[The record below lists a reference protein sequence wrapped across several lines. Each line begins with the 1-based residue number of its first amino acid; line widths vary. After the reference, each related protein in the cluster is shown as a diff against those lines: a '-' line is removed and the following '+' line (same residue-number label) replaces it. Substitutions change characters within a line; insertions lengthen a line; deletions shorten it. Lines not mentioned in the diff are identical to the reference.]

1 MGMIFAAEYMQLLIH
16 ATAQRTLRQHAFD
29 GELNRTLRV
38 LLQKLAQGDALQVP
52 DVAGMLVVELVGK
65 FGARDAYLAGVDHDD
80 MIAKVLMRRIIRL
93 VLAFQTMPDFRGQAV
108 SIFAC
113 GVS

>member
-38 LLQKLAQGDALQVP
+38 RLQKLAQGDALQVP
-52 DVAGMLVVELVGK
+52 DVTGMLVVDLVGES
-65 FGARDAYLAGVDHDD
+65 GAGHACLADVDHDN
-80 MIAKVLMRRIIRL
+80 MIAKVLMRRIIPL
-93 VLAFQTMPDFRGQAV
+93 VLAFQTMRYLGGQP
-108 SIFAC
+108 
-113 GVS
+113 G